1 MLLDYIA
8 LGLLVA
14 SLIAILVIV
23 WRKFPVVAAIKTETL
38 KRHQQ
43 DRIKKGLFED
53 RLKRK
58 LRLDKLPPL
67 FKSGDSDRPSVFQR
81 VHTTLK
87 DMEQRYRTRIKEIEP
102 EEAGSSDKK
111 KNALVAEAKKLID
124 TEQYKEAEAKYI
136 EAISLDSKYAEA
148 YEGLA
153 DLYIETK
160 DHEHAEE
167 ILQYLIKMHA
177 SPEVPESGSHQS
189 GEGTPVS
196 LNKELA
202 DYHVELG
209 EIYMATDRRTEALQ
223 NFQEASKLE
232 PNNPRVLDQL
242 IQAAIS
248 LKAKDTAKEYYTKL
262 KEVNPENEK
271 LKEFQTAIKQ
281 LK

>member
-8 LGLLVA
+8 LGLILV
-14 SLIAILVIV
+14 SLIVILVIIS
-23 WRKFPVVAAIKTETL
+23 RKFPVVAAIKTETM

-43 DRIKKGLFED
+43 ERVKKGLFED

-58 LRLDKLPPL
+58 LRLDKLPPI

-81 VHTTLK
+81 AQAALK
-87 DMEQRYRTRIKEIEP
+87 EIEQRYRARIKEIEP
-102 EEAGSSDKK
+102 ETIGTSEKK
-111 KNALVAEAKKLID
+111 KTTLVAEAKQLIES
-124 TEQYKEAEAKYI
+124 EQYKEAEAKYI
-136 EAISLDSKYAEA
+136 QAISLDSKYTEA
-148 YEGLA
+148 YEGLS
-153 DLYIETK
+153 DLYVETK

-177 SPEVPESGSHQS
+177 SPDAPSAD
-189 GEGTPVS
+189 GTTADGAPVS
-196 LNKELA
+196 LNKELS

-209 EIYMATDRRTEALQ
+209 EIYMATERRTEALQ
-223 NFQEASKLE
+223 NFQEAAKLE
-232 PNNPRVLDQL
+232 PNNPRVLNQL

-248 LKAKDTAKEYYTKL
+248 LQAKDTAKEYYDKL

-271 LKEFQTAIKQ
+271 LKEFQTAIKK